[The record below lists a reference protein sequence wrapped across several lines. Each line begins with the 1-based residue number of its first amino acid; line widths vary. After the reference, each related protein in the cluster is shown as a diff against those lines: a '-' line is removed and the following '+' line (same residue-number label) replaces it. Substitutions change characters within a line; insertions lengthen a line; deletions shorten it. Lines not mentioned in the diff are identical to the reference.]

1 MAPRAFRL
9 SPLLPPLRCGV
20 SPSGEKGR
28 NVMWRLRKTSVHTCG
43 DASFECYDVM
53 IKMMQN
59 FDYIF
64 GEDTAQTQ
72 NFFDDLESMG
82 AAVGN

>member
-1 MAPRAFRL
+1 
-9 SPLLPPLRCGV
+9 
-20 SPSGEKGR
+20 
-28 NVMWRLRKTSVHTCG
+28 
-43 DASFECYDVM
+43 M

-64 GEDTAQTQ
+64 GEDEAQTQ

-82 AAVGN
+82 AAVGQ